1 MTDKKIE
8 EIDVELGKISQKTK
22 GSLQPIECK
31 TTEELRRLQLE
42 RLASGFRLFAHFGF
56 DEGLAGHIT
65 LRDPEF
71 PHYFWVNPFG
81 VHFEQICISDL
92 LLVNRE
98 GEVVRGDR
106 PLNTAA
112 FAIHSALHNAR
123 PDVNSAAHSHS
134 MYGKTFSTMGR
145 LLEPITQDSCAFF
158 EDHTLF
164 DDYTGV
170 VNETSEGD
178 RIAKTLG
185 DKRAIILKNHGLVT
199 TGNSIDGTLW
209 LFLSMERSCQSQLM
223 AESIGQMER
232 IPDEVARLTKSQVG
246 TDMALWASYQPLYD
260 LMLEKDDSFLN

>member
-1 MTDKKIE
+1 MNTKKLKN
-8 EIDVELGKISQKTK
+8 IDVELGKLAQKVK

-31 TTEELRRLQLE
+31 KIEELRRHQLE

-71 PHYFWVNPFG
+71 PDYFWVNPFG
-81 VHFEQICISDL
+81 VHFEQICVSDL
-92 LLVNRE
+92 LLVNRQ
-98 GEVVRGDR
+98 GEVVMGEL
-106 PLNTAA
+106 PVNTAA
-112 FAIHSALHNAR
+112 FAIHSALHEAR

-145 LLEPITQDSCAFF
+145 ILEPITQDSCAFF

-170 VNETSEGD
+170 VNEASEGA
-178 RIAKTLG
+178 RIAKALG
-185 DKRAIILKNHGLVT
+185 DKKAVILKNHGLLT
-199 TGNSIDGTLW
+199 TGTSIDGTLW

-232 IPDEVARLTKSQVG
+232 IPDEVAKLTKNQVG

-260 LMLEKDDSFLN
+260 LMLTKDPSFLN